1 MAAST
6 RPVIFL
12 GYVVTKPWMPR
23 RKCCQTVVD
32 HPLSFFF
39 ATDSTA
45 NPYGI
50 LVQEG
55 NVHDVDMDDND
66 RW

>member
-23 RKCCQTVVD
+23 RKCCQTVVVY
-32 HPLSFFF
+32 LFFE
-39 ATDSTA
+39 TDSTA